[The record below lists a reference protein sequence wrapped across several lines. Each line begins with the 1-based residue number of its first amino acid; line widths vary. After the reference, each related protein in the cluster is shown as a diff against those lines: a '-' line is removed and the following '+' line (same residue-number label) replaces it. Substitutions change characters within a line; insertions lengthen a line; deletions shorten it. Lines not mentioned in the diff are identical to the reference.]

1 MDRKCLSKGLLNYN
15 NCLNINYVMGI
26 PIKNIWRQIKKTIS
40 HYRLQKLQ
48 IIYNVPNIKDLGES
62 KIFNLII
69 IINIMF
75 KLI

>member
-1 MDRKCLSKGLLNYN
+1 MLCEFLF
-15 NCLNINYVMGI
+15 
-26 PIKNIWRQIKKTIS
+26 WRQIKKTIS

-69 IINIMF
+69 ISNIMF
-75 KLI
+75 KLILKKRPYNNLRSQFLGLEQYT